1 MYSLCLDCGA
11 TNVRAMV
18 VDEQGVIVGKASQP
32 NATLPGEENP
42 EFHIWDA
49 DRIFRQISECAVKAL
64 EGLNAEQVTA
74 ATITTFGVDGALVD
88 EAGNLLYPV
97 ISWKCPRTA
106 EVMKNIGKYISQE
119 ELNRISGVGAFA
131 FNTIYKLV
139 WLKENRPEL
148 LEKAHAWLFISNLLA
163 YKLTGIMGTVWS
175 VILATENGLANVP
188 PIYARAARTM
198 GAGSAY
204 TLLFVTLPASAPF
217 IVSGMKQ
224 GWAFSWRSLMSAEIF
239 IPILTGL
246 GLGQLLH
253 FGRELNSMEQVMGI
267 MFVIILIGLLSDK
280 LIFSPLEQAI
290 YRRWGT
296 NLA

>member
-1 MYSLCLDCGA
+1 MHPSIKNILQSSVFILLALAIWEYGSLSGWWRPFLFPAPSAISGY
-11 TNVRAMV
+11 
-18 VDEQGVIVGKASQP
+18 
-32 NATLPGEENP
+32 LEEAIRDNSL
-42 EFHIWDA
+42 W
-49 DRIFRQISECAVKAL
+49 
-64 EGLNAEQVTA
+64 A
-74 ATITTFGVDGALVD
+74 ATVVTIRRLLLGYLAGISIGMRNTIGVLALGFQGLPSVCWVPLAILWFG
-88 EAGNLLYPV
+88 
-97 ISWKCPRTA
+97 
-106 EVMKNIGKYISQE
+106 QE
-119 ELNRISGVGAFA
+119 EAAI
-131 FNTIYKLV
+131 
-139 WLKENRPEL
+139 
-148 LEKAHAWLFISNLLA
+148 LFVVV
-163 YKLTGIMGTVWS
+163 MGTVWS

-239 IPILTGL
+239 VPILTGL

-280 LIFSPLEQAI
+280 LIFSTLEQAI

>member
-1 MYSLCLDCGA
+1 MHPSIKNILQSSVFILLALAIWEYGSLSGWWRPFLFPAPSAISGY
-11 TNVRAMV
+11 
-18 VDEQGVIVGKASQP
+18 
-32 NATLPGEENP
+32 LEEAIRDNSL
-42 EFHIWDA
+42 W
-49 DRIFRQISECAVKAL
+49 
-64 EGLNAEQVTA
+64 A
-74 ATITTFGVDGALVD
+74 ATVVTTRFQLMRNTIGVLALGFQGLPSVCWVPLAILWFG
-88 EAGNLLYPV
+88 
-97 ISWKCPRTA
+97 
-106 EVMKNIGKYISQE
+106 QE
-119 ELNRISGVGAFA
+119 EAAI
-131 FNTIYKLV
+131 
-139 WLKENRPEL
+139 
-148 LEKAHAWLFISNLLA
+148 LFVVV
-163 YKLTGIMGTVWS
+163 MGTVWS

-239 IPILTGL
+239 VPILTGL

>member
-1 MYSLCLDCGA
+1 MHPSIKNILQSSVFILLALAIWEYGSLSGWWRPFLFPAPSAISGY
-11 TNVRAMV
+11 
-18 VDEQGVIVGKASQP
+18 
-32 NATLPGEENP
+32 LEEAIRDNSL
-42 EFHIWDA
+42 W
-49 DRIFRQISECAVKAL
+49 
-64 EGLNAEQVTA
+64 A
-74 ATITTFGVDGALVD
+74 ATVVTIRRLLLGYLAGISIGIPAGLLSARFQLMRNTIGVLAFLWFG
-88 EAGNLLYPV
+88 
-97 ISWKCPRTA
+97 
-106 EVMKNIGKYISQE
+106 QE
-119 ELNRISGVGAFA
+119 EAAI
-131 FNTIYKLV
+131 
-139 WLKENRPEL
+139 
-148 LEKAHAWLFISNLLA
+148 LFVVV
-163 YKLTGIMGTVWS
+163 MGTVWS

>member
-1 MYSLCLDCGA
+1 MGIRFSIRLVEAFPIPGISGYLEEAIRDNSL
-11 TNVRAMV
+11 
-18 VDEQGVIVGKASQP
+18 
-32 NATLPGEENP
+32 
-42 EFHIWDA
+42 W
-49 DRIFRQISECAVKAL
+49 
-64 EGLNAEQVTA
+64 A
-74 ATITTFGVDGALVD
+74 ATVVTIRRLLLGYLAGISIGIPAGLLSARFQLMRNTIGVLALGFQGLPSVCWVPLAILWFG
-88 EAGNLLYPV
+88 
-97 ISWKCPRTA
+97 
-106 EVMKNIGKYISQE
+106 QE
-119 ELNRISGVGAFA
+119 EAAI
-131 FNTIYKLV
+131 
-139 WLKENRPEL
+139 
-148 LEKAHAWLFISNLLA
+148 LFVVV
-163 YKLTGIMGTVWS
+163 MGTVWS

-239 IPILTGL
+239 VPILTGL

>member
-1 MYSLCLDCGA
+1 MHPSIKNILQSSVFILLALAIWEYGSLSGWWRPFLFPAPSAISGY
-11 TNVRAMV
+11 
-18 VDEQGVIVGKASQP
+18 
-32 NATLPGEENP
+32 LEEAIRDNSL
-42 EFHIWDA
+42 W
-49 DRIFRQISECAVKAL
+49 
-64 EGLNAEQVTA
+64 A
-74 ATITTFGVDGALVD
+74 ATVVTIRRLLLGYLAGISIGIPAGLLSARFQLMRNTIGVLALGFQGLPSVCWVPLAILWFG
-88 EAGNLLYPV
+88 
-97 ISWKCPRTA
+97 
-106 EVMKNIGKYISQE
+106 QE
-119 ELNRISGVGAFA
+119 EAAI
-131 FNTIYKLV
+131 
-139 WLKENRPEL
+139 
-148 LEKAHAWLFISNLLA
+148 LFVVV
-163 YKLTGIMGTVWS
+163 MGTVWS

-239 IPILTGL
+239 VPILTGL

-290 YRRWGT
+290 YRRRGT